1 LDRTCFICGRINAS
15 VDRVRHINSYDVEC
29 PRCGNYLI
37 ADSVVR
43 MLDPEQTKTRFRA
56 VLSEWVDN
64 QNSNGEKPTIT
75 SDRLDELRSLPVLPF
90 IERAK
95 RLLILMAD
103 RTYRLGQSIDLS
115 DVKIETRL
123 QAIDPGETAF
133 LADFL
138 RGEGWVQGKLV
149 LTAKGAIQA
158 DQWKR
163 AASSSM
169 QGFVAMWFNDSMND
183 AWTNGL
189 QKAIVDA
196 GYRPM
201 RIDSKEHVNKICDE
215 IVAEIRQS
223 KFLVA
228 DFTGHRGGVYFEAG
242 FAMGLALPVIWTCR
256 KDALGDLHFDT
267 RQYNFIDW
275 ETPGELANRLQ
286 KRIEAVIGRGPL
298 KPR

>member
-1 LDRTCFICGRINAS
+1 MDRTCFICGRFNAS
-15 VDRVRHINSYDVEC
+15 VERAGHINAYDVEC
-29 PRCGNYLI
+29 RRCGNYTI
-37 ADSVVR
+37 ADAVVR
-43 MLDPEQTKTRFRA
+43 TLESEPTPSRFRA
-56 VLSEWVDN
+56 VLSEWVDG
-64 QNSNGEKPTIT
+64 QNSNGERPTIT
-75 SDRLDELRSLPVLPF
+75 SDKLPGLRSLPTLPLM
-90 IERAK
+90 ERAK
-95 RLLILMAD
+95 RLLILMSE
-103 RTYRLGQSIDLS
+103 RTHRLGQSIDLS
-115 DVKIETRL
+115 DPKVEARL
-123 QAIDPGETAF
+123 QATDPGEVAF
-133 LADFL
+133 TADFL
-138 RGEGWVQGKLV
+138 RGQRWVQGNLE
-149 LTAKGAIQA
+149 LTGVGMIQA
-158 DQWKR
+158 DEWKR
-163 AASSSM
+163 TASPSM

-286 KRIEAVIGRGPL
+286 KRIEAIIGRGPL